1 MNHPRIL
8 IAGVGNIFLG
18 DDAFGVEVVRRIA
31 QRTLPAAVRVI
42 DFGIKGID
50 LAYTLLEDYD
60 GAILV
65 DAVSRGGESG
75 MLYVLEPDLDNM
87 ENTGAGGRVVEA
99 HGMDPVEVLR
109 LVRILGGPL
118 PTIRVVGCEPA
129 TFASA
134 DGVIHPRK
142 RRPRG
147 RGLGGVI
154 PRESLT
160 LIFPNLPKIK
170 YYPGNKEGHTKPE
183 ASARGPGCIPR

>member
-65 DAVSRGGESG
+65 DAVSRGGEPG

-87 ENTGAGGRVVEA
+87 ENTGAGRRVVEA
-99 HGMDPVEVLR
+99 RGMDPVEVLR

-134 DGVIHPRK
+134 DGRT
-142 RRPRG
+142 
-147 RGLGGVI
+147 GLSAPVDAAVEGAI
-154 PRESLT
+154 T
-160 LIFPNLPKIK
+160 LIEALTREWLDQEAASCTNSALPKRLS
-170 YYPGNKEGHTKPE
+170 T
-183 ASARGPGCIPR
+183 